1 MGKGGALMRDLRE
14 RITQLPARRL
24 AALLTL
30 AVFLPLI
37 PAGQS
42 AGQTAGKLVVA
53 IGTAPPDLTLHP
65 YYYAQENGF
74 YKAEG
79 VEVQLNPYNG
89 DATAMRALT
98 AGEADLAASG
108 LAIPLKAI
116 EAGSRLKVVVATAPK
131 LDYLLVAQKGIASA
145 KDLEGKNVGISGPGA
160 VSYQVPLLMIKA
172 AGGDPG
178 KVKFVAVGGSSART
192 LALIAKKID
201 AAVLNTSFASRTT
214 KYDHLHSIGDAARDL
229 PNFIYVVEVATER
242 AIREKR
248 AALQAFVTATLRGAR
263 WAMQNPEQAILIS
276 QKVLP
281 DVAKDEIAAGVR
293 AFAKS
298 QYYNADGILRK
309 EAWDFTVEELLK
321 GGEIKQRLNYNEHVL
336 TEFGQAAVA
345 KLGPFK
351 R

>member
-1 MGKGGALMRDLRE
+1 MRDQR
-14 RITQLPARRL
+14 RRVKRFPARL
-24 AALLTL
+24 LLGLSALV
-30 AVFLPLI
+30 AILPLA
-37 PAGQS
+37 PLGTAEGQV
-42 AGQTAGKLVVA
+42 GKIVVA

-74 YKAEG
+74 FKAEG

-98 AGEADLAASG
+98 AGEADVAATG

-116 EAGSRLKVVVATAPK
+116 EAGSKVKIVLATVPK
-131 LDYLLVAQKGIASA
+131 LDYLLVALKGIAGA

-172 AGGDPG
+172 AGGDPS
-178 KVKFVAVGGSSART
+178 KVQFVAVGGSSART

-201 AAVLNTSFASRTT
+201 GAVLNTSFASRTF
-214 KYDHLHSIGDAARDL
+214 KYDYLHSIGDAARDL
-229 PNFIYVVEVATER
+229 PNFIYVVEVATEK
-242 AIREKR
+242 AVQQKR
-248 AALQAFVTATLRGAR
+248 TALQAFSTATLRAAR
-263 WAMQNPEQAILIS
+263 WAIQNPEAAILIS

-298 QYYNADGILRK
+298 QYYNVDGALRK
-309 EAWDFTVEELLK
+309 EAWDYTVDELLK
-321 GGEIKQRLNYNEHVL
+321 GGEIKQRLNYNDHVV
-336 TEFGQAAVA
+336 TEFAQAAVA